1 MSEEIIYSNL
11 KFQDSNKIENTQN
24 LQNLGKKASVPSPL
38 WRQSTLILTLL
49 CLLLLIGLGTLGSVF
64 YKTLKLERKKLNKL
78 QNVKEEL
85 QRNVSLQL
93 MDNVRSSEEIRNLS
107 ITLQIVATELCR
119 ELDRKKPG
127 HKCKPCPKG
136 WIWKEDSCHIQ
147 FPNYKTWQNAEIL
160 CSAHNASLLQVKN
173 KKKLELIKS
182 LELYNYWLGL
192 SPSNNRNSKTL
203 DDMIIS
209 SAWLKRN
216 ISDLNKKFCGFI
228 YGSYVDYTYCS
239 DKKYT
244 VCEKMANSVNI
255 ESVLM
260 SKVPDG
266 RM

>member
-24 LQNLGKKASVPSPL
+24 LQNLGKKV
-38 WRQSTLILTLL
+38 
-49 CLLLLIGLGTLGSVF
+49 

-119 ELDRKKPG
+119 ELDRKKPE

-136 WIWKEDSCHIQ
+136 WIWNEDICHIW
-147 FPNYKTWQNAEIL
+147 FSDSKTWQNAEIL

-182 LELYNYWLGL
+182 LKLYNYWLGL
-192 SPSNNRNSKTL
+192 SPSNNMNFKTL
-203 DDMIIS
+203 DDMITS

-216 ISDLNKKFCGFI
+216 ISDLNEKFCGFI
-228 YGSYVDYTYCS
+228 HGSYVYYTYCS
-239 DKKYT
+239 AKKYT
-244 VCEKMANSVNI
+244 FCEKMANSVNI
-255 ESVLM
+255 
-260 SKVPDG
+260 
-266 RM
+266 